1 MENKI
6 DKIVFAYQTLEKEI
20 PMYIN
25 AIESIVMPS
34 NSWQYIVEDNNLSGS
49 DTLKDSFGN
58 TVTDFV
64 FDKGFYKKQ

>member
-1 MENKI
+1 
-6 DKIVFAYQTLEKEI
+6 
-20 PMYIN
+20 MYIN